1 MPNDT
6 TNEEDPIDSEERRAR
21 AAAQQRRTRALAVRL
36 RTLRAHRDL
45 NQAQLSQAAD
55 VPRQII
61 SGLER
66 GDRPR
71 PEAETV
77 AKLARVLGVTA
88 RQLRGCDPIPELS
101 AADAELAAEVLAGD
115 AAALEREATVTETVA
130 RAATATPG
138 GPALGMTSLL
148 TLPPGATVLQKYRPD
163 GSVVLYVQIPA
174 TPLPPAPP
182 PPAGTPPDAV

>member
-1 MPNDT
+1 VRNA
-6 TNEEDPIDSEERRAR
+6 NEEDSIDSAERRAR

-45 NQAQLSQAAD
+45 NQEQLSQAAD

-61 SGLER
+61 SGLEK
-66 GDRPR
+66 GGRPR

-77 AKLARVLGVTA
+77 ERLARALGVSA

-101 AADAELAAEVLAGD
+101 AADAELAAEAIAGD
-115 AAALEREATVTETVA
+115 AEALEREGAVVETLARSAVA
-130 RAATATPG
+130 

-174 TPLPPAPP
+174 TPHPAPP
-182 PPAGTPPDAV
+182 PPPDGAPHDAV

>member
-1 MPNDT
+1 MRNA
-6 TNEEDPIDSEERRAR
+6 NEEDSIDSEERRAR
-21 AAAQQRRTRALAVRL
+21 AAAQRRRMQALAVRL
-36 RTLRAHRDL
+36 RTLRAHRNL

-77 AKLARVLGVTA
+77 ARLAGALGVTA

-101 AADAELAAEVLAGD
+101 AADAELAAEAVAGD
-115 AAALEREATVTETVA
+115 AAALEREAAVTATVA
-130 RAATATPG
+130 RAAAG

-174 TPLPPAPP
+174 TPLPPP
-182 PPAGTPPDAV
+182 PPAPDGPPDAV